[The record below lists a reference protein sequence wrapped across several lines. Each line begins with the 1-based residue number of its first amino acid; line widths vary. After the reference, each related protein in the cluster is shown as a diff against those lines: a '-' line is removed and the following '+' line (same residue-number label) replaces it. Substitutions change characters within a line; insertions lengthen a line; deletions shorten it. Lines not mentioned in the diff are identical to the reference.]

1 MAFREVKLRFARHNK
16 RSRCEVR
23 TVNTRTILLAI
34 LCSGFVVLTAQ
45 ESTAPRVFTAAQA
58 EAGRVAYENA
68 CGKCHAYNVL
78 GRASAEDGL
87 PPVDSLPA
95 FYQEFIRKTG
105 HVPPLAGKVFLSRW
119 GQKTAAELIARF
131 QVTAGDK
138 FFQFQGMNED
148 TTVNITAYV
157 LQVNGAKAGTE
168 ELTRSTSDVVNS
180 LVQ

>member
-1 MAFREVKLRFARHNK
+1 V
-16 RSRCEVR
+16 
-23 TVNTRTILLAI
+23 ILP
-34 LCSGFVVLTAQ
+34 AQ
-45 ESTAPRVFTAAQA
+45 ESVRPRVFTAAQA

-78 GRASAEDGL
+78 GRSSAADGL

-95 FYQEFIRKTG
+95 FYQEFIRTTG
-105 HVPPLAGKVFLSRW
+105 HVPPLAGKSFLSRW
-119 GQKTAAELIARF
+119 GQKTVAELIARF

-157 LQVNGAKAGTE
+157 LQVSGAKAGTQ
-168 ELTRSTSDVVNS
+168 ELTRSTPDVVNS

>member
-1 MAFREVKLRFARHNK
+1 L
-16 RSRCEVR
+16 
-23 TVNTRTILLAI
+23 NTRTLPLAI

-45 ESTAPRVFTAAQA
+45 ESTSPRVFTAAQA

-78 GRASAEDGL
+78 GRSSAQEGL

-95 FYQEFIRKTG
+95 FYQEFIRTTG

-157 LQVNGAKAGTE
+157 LQVNGAKAGKQ
-168 ELTRSTSDVVNS
+168 ELTTSTTEVVNS